1 MGRRLSAHLFS
12 SNFMKSLIVA
22 LVILLLI
29 LHNDVWFWDS
39 DELLFGFMPIGL
51 AYHAAFSVS
60 AALLWYIAS
69 RVAWPS
75 RLEQWADKEE

>member
-1 MGRRLSAHLFS
+1 
-12 SNFMKSLIVA
+12 MKSLIVA
-22 LVILLLI
+22 LAILLLI

-39 DELLFGFMPIGL
+39 EHLLLGFLPIGL

-75 RLEQWADKEE
+75 KLERWAEDDED